1 LATATVDIREQL
13 GLQDFSDILKNL
25 NVLAYGEPDSGKTYL
40 AGTMQ
45 DHPDLHPVL
54 HLGFEQGLL
63 AVAYRKNY
71 EAKEIRTIAELEK
84 TVEILQDDC
93 RSAKPYYKGL
103 IVDNATELQSLDI
116 DTVMQEA
123 KKLAIAKSRGE
134 TVDIDVPSPREWG
147 KIGKRL
153 RRCVISLRD
162 LPLHT
167 VWTAWRGEYTDEATE
182 ITRYFP
188 KLSGFMKSEFSGYF
202 DIVGYMQKDNKK
214 KDGVETAYV
223 TMQVSGTK
231 RVKAKWRNKP
241 DEVPGILEM
250 PTMPMIWEYVQKS
263 KIQTG

>member
-1 LATATVDIREQL
+1 MATASLTEQL
-13 GLQDFSDILKNL
+13 GLDDFSEITKHLNL
-25 NVLAYGEPDSGKTYL
+25 LAYGEPDTGKTYL

-45 DHPDLHPVL
+45 DHPDLSPVL
-54 HLGFEQGLL
+54 HLGFEKGLL
-63 AVAYRKNY
+63 SVAYRKNY
-71 EAKEIRTIAELEK
+71 EAKEIRTIAELES
-84 TVEILQDDC
+84 VVGLLQDDC
-93 RSAKPYYKGL
+93 RSAKPHYKGL
-103 IVDNATELQSLDI
+103 IIDNATELQSLDI

-167 VWTAWRGEYTDEATE
+167 VWTAWRGEYTDEATD

-202 DIVGYMQKDNKK
+202 DIVGYMQKENKK
-214 KDGVETAYV
+214 VEGKEVPFV

-241 DEVPGILEM
+241 EEVPGILEM

-263 KIQTG
+263 KISTG

>member
-1 LATATVDIREQL
+1 MATATVDIRKQL
-13 GLQDFSDILKNL
+13 GLEDFKEITKFV
-25 NVLAYGEPDSGKTYL
+25 NVLVYGEPDTGKTYL

-45 DHPDLHPVL
+45 DHPDLSPAL

-63 AVAYRKNY
+63 TVAYRKDY
-71 EAKEIRTIAELEK
+71 HAKEIRSIDELEK
-84 TVEILQDDC
+84 TVKILQDDC
-93 RSAKPYYKGL
+93 YSDKPFYKSL
-103 IVDNATELQSLDI
+103 IIDNATELQSLDI

-167 VWTAWRGEYTDEATE
+167 VWTAWRGEYTDEATD

-188 KLSGFMKSEFSGYF
+188 KLSGFMKTEFSGYF
-202 DIVGYMQKDNKK
+202 DIVGYMQKENKK
-214 KDGVETAYV
+214 VEGQETAYV
-223 TMQVSGTK
+223 TMQISGTK

-241 DEVPGILEM
+241 DDVPGILEM
-250 PTMPMIWEYVQKS
+250 PTMPMIWEFVKQS
-263 KIQTG
+263 KIGTG

>member
-1 LATATVDIREQL
+1 MATASVSLTEQL
-13 GLQDFSDILKNL
+13 GLTNFSDVAKHL
-25 NVLAYGEPDSGKTYL
+25 NVCAYGEPDSGKTYL

-45 DHPDLHPVL
+45 DHPDLSPAL

-63 AVAYRKNY
+63 TVAYRKNY
-71 EAKEIRTIAELEK
+71 HAKEIRTIRELEE
-84 TVEILQDDC
+84 TVALLQDDC
-93 RSAKPYYKGL
+93 RSAKPFFKSL

-123 KKLAIAKSRGE
+123 KKAAIAKSRGE

-153 RRCVISLRD
+153 RRSVVSLRD

-167 VWTAWRGEYTDEATE
+167 IWTAWRGEYTDEATD

-202 DIVGYMQKDNKK
+202 DIVGYMQKENKRI
-214 KDGVETAYV
+214 DGVETPFV
-223 TMQVSGTK
+223 TMQISGTK

-241 DEVPGILEM
+241 DDVPGILEM
-250 PTMPMIWEYVQKS
+250 PTMPMIWEFVQKS
-263 KIQTG
+263 KIATN